1 MRTAAVAV
9 AAAFAAGALGYAG
22 GQYAPVAPVQA
33 AAPATTSGAAP
44 VARALPDFS
53 ELVESQ
59 GPAVVNISVTK
70 RLAAAP
76 RELPI
81 QPGDPMYEFFRRF
94 QIPMP
99 DAERERQGV
108 GSGFIVSADGTILTN
123 AHVVADAAE
132 VMVKLADKRELKA
145 KVLGADRRTDV
156 AVLKVDATGLPT
168 VRTGD
173 PSKVKVGEWVAAIGS
188 PFGLDNT
195 VTAGIVSAKHRA
207 LPDEGYVPFIQTDV
221 AINPGNSGG
230 PLFNMAGEV
239 VGINSQIYSRTGGY
253 MGLSFSIPID
263 VALKVKDDL
272 VQYGKVNRGRIGVTI
287 QGLNKD
293 LADSFGLD
301 KPRGALVNSVEAGG
315 PAAKA
320 GLQTGDVILAVDG
333 KPVDAS
339 SDLPRIVGESKPGSA
354 LALQVWRKGETRDL
368 RVTVGETPNEKVA
381 AADPQGEAKPAK
393 LGVSVR
399 PLTPEERKARGVDA
413 GVLVENAD
421 GPAAKAGI
429 RAGDVILAFNGEK
442 VENVEKLRSLVDKS
456 KGSVAVLVKR
466 DDATMYVP
474 VRLA

>member
-1 MRTAAVAV
+1 
-9 AAAFAAGALGYAG
+9 
-22 GQYAPVAPVQA
+22 
-33 AAPATTSGAAP
+33 
-44 VARALPDFS
+44 
-53 ELVESQ
+53 
-59 GPAVVNISVTK
+59 
-70 RLAAAP
+70 
-76 RELPI
+76 
-81 QPGDPMYEFFRRF
+81 
-94 QIPMP
+94 
-99 DAERERQGV
+99 
-108 GSGFIVSADGTILTN
+108 
-123 AHVVADAAE
+123 
-132 VMVKLADKRELKA
+132 
-145 KVLGADRRTDV
+145 
-156 AVLKVDATGLPT
+156 
-168 VRTGD
+168 
-173 PSKVKVGEWVAAIGS
+173 
-188 PFGLDNT
+188 
-195 VTAGIVSAKHRA
+195 
-207 LPDEGYVPFIQTDV
+207 
-221 AINPGNSGG
+221 
-230 PLFNMAGEV
+230 
-239 VGINSQIYSRTGGY
+239 
-253 MGLSFSIPID
+253 
-263 VALKVKDDL
+263 
-272 VQYGKVNRGRIGVTI
+272 VTI